1 MNMKLLRSNK
11 QKLLVIAGLL
21 IIAVA
26 QIITHY
32 IDSQDSITG
41 IISGLGIGLLIGA
54 LFQKK
59 HKSTI

>member
-1 MNMKLLRSNK
+1 MKSLRSNK
-11 QKLLVIAGLL
+11 KKLLVIAGLL

-41 IISGLGIGLLIGA
+41 TISGLGIGLLIGA
-54 LFQKK
+54 LF
-59 HKSTI
+59 